1 MAASKKRTS
10 KTRSTRK
17 KTTAGKKSAAKNKA
31 SKRKPSRMLIGTMIV
46 LSWIVGI
53 IILFSL
59 GILGRFLNHTMQMLI
74 GNVLYL
80 LIPVIMV
87 YGFEYIW
94 RNGHINLPVRMYV
107 GFGLFILCWTMAFA
121 LWITPQGDPWLAFNV
136 LKTALGHFSQAGFG
150 STYGFVGAILA
161 GLFSGMFSKPGAIV
175 VTAGL
180 TLISLAL
187 MFWNVMN
194 MDKRK
199 EDYQLNRQ
207 EHLEKRRQ
215 QKVQAQLEREA
226 LEESGELEKPKSA
239 LMSWLF
245 KEETED
251 TEIETPEPAVSEGL
265 QIFSNGKLAD
275 DPILDEY
282 RDPDLMEQLKLP
294 FDQPSTLPDTPSKK
308 KNDRPVSRRSH
319 KGKVDLD
326 LSATGDFDIELDLP
340 SSYRTVAEQPV
351 AKSIDI
357 AEMLGLN
364 TPSEPKAAPGKVQP
378 EKHEEPVVHEPTV
391 SEISASAASDPIE
404 SVPII
409 QSTPAEIADEPENI
423 PDVPI
428 YGQNGEQKKPS
439 TAVVGNVA
447 LEEPVSTSLTQPV
460 KGGNRPHYAKQEEPA
475 DFHPYNPKT
484 YKMPPLKLLEDPA
497 GMQHSNTNVKN
508 AKVQGARLIEIL
520 KEFNVD
526 ATLGEIHIGPSVTE
540 FEVIP
545 GQGVRVNTFVNLQ
558 SDIKMALAAKD
569 IRVEAPIPGKS
580 AVGIEVPNAEKTT
593 VTMKELIRSVPK
605 SLADKPLVFT
615 LGKDLMGNNVYGR
628 LDTMPHLLIAGATGS
643 GKSVCVNS
651 IICSILLRTK
661 PDEVKLLLVDPK
673 KVEFTPYNGVPH
685 LLAPVITDANLANG
699 ALKVI
704 VEMMDQRYSMFE
716 ELAVRN
722 IASYNEYVRN
732 HPKDGRPTLPRIVVI
747 IDELA
752 DLMLAASKEVEQSIQ
767 RITQLARAA
776 GIHLIVAT
784 QRPSVNVITG
794 VIKANIPSRIAFMVS
809 SRPDSRTILD
819 QIGAEKLLGYGDM
832 LFLDNGASSPVRLQ
846 GVFIQDHEVEA
857 ICDYVKKQASPQY
870 EDAFIMLKEI
880 SSQGQEV
887 GDMPEELDPLYPEV
901 KNFVIVSRKAST
913 SLIQRRF
920 RLGYGRAARIL
931 DQLEA
936 NGVIGPSN
944 GTRPREIL
952 VEGPDS
958 QMEDY

>member
-1 MAASKKRTS
+1 MAASKKRTTKKRTTS
-10 KTRSTRK
+10 NKK
-17 KTTAGKKSAAKNKA
+17 KTTTKSKARSKKQTN
-31 SKRKPSRMLIGTMIV
+31 RMLVGSLIV
-46 LSWIVGI
+46 LSWVLGI
-53 IILFSL
+53 IVLFSL
-59 GILGRFLNHTMQMLI
+59 GILGRYLNHALRVVM
-74 GNVLYL
+74 GNFLYL
-80 LIPVIMV
+80 LIPVSIV

-94 RNGHINLPVRMYV
+94 NNGKIDLPQRTYW
-107 GFGLFILCWTMAFA
+107 GFGIFALCWMLTFA
-121 LWITPQGDPWLAFNV
+121 LMKTKASDPWIAMNV
-136 LKTALGHFSQAGFG
+136 LKTSLSQFGQAGF
-150 STYGFVGAILA
+150 TCAYGFIGAFVA
-161 GLFSGMFSKPGAIV
+161 GLLTSMFSKMGAIV
-175 VTAGL
+175 VATGL
-180 TLISLAL
+180 AIISFAL
-187 MFWNVMN
+187 MFWNVMHLE
-194 MDKRK
+194 KRK
-199 EDYQLNRQ
+199 EDLQLSHQ
-207 EHLEKRRQ
+207 EHVEKRRQ
-215 QKVQAQLEREA
+215 QKVQAQLDQEA
-226 LEESGELEKPKSA
+226 QHELDQAPKSSMLNWLFQPENEVEEQEESELQQSNSP
-239 LMSWLF
+239 
-245 KEETED
+245 
-251 TEIETPEPAVSEGL
+251 
-265 QIFSNGKLAD
+265 QIFQNGILAD

-282 RDPDLMEQLKLP
+282 RDPDFMEQLELPIEEHKSTSKLKRNHHEQ
-294 FDQPSTLPDTPSKK
+294 D
-308 KNDRPVSRRSH
+308 
-319 KGKVDLD
+319 
-326 LSATGDFDIELDLP
+326 DFDIDLDLP
-340 SSYRTVAEQPV
+340 SAYQPSQAPIQEPTPKV
-351 AKSIDI
+351 VDI
-357 AEMLGLN
+357 AAMLGLD
-364 TPSEPKAAPGKVQP
+364 QP
-378 EKHEEPVVHEPTV
+378 TKNERANSLPTNEPTIPV
-391 SEISASAASDPIE
+391 QEQKEVQEPQQTVVELVPVMNSAAN
-404 SVPII
+404 
-409 QSTPAEIADEPENI
+409 DENQVEEEVEEKLK
-423 PDVPI
+423 DVSI
-428 YGQNGEQKKPS
+428 YGQNMNSNQS
-439 TAVVGNVA
+439 SSSVVGNA
-447 LEEPVSTSLTQPV
+447 NLEENVSTSLAHAS
-460 KGGNRPHYAKQEEPA
+460 KENKRPTYAKKEEEA
-475 DFHPYNPKT
+475 NYRSYNAKT
-484 YKMPPLKLLEDPA
+484 YKLPPLRLLEDPVQN
-497 GMQHSNTNVKN
+497 GNSSVNVKN

-558 SDIKMALAAKD
+558 SDIKLALAAKD

-593 VTMKELIRSVPK
+593 VMMKELIRSVPQ

-651 IICSILLRTK
+651 IICSILLRTR

-685 LLAPVITDANLANG
+685 LLSPVITDANLANG

-716 ELAVRN
+716 EVSVRN
-722 IASYNEYVRN
+722 ITSYNKFVAN
-732 HPKDGRPTLPRIVVI
+732 HPELNKEKLPRIVVI

-832 LFLDNGASSPVRLQ
+832 LFMDNSDPVRIQ

-857 ICDYVKKQASPQY
+857 ICNYVKQQASPQY
-870 EDAFIMLKEI
+870 EDAFVMLKEI

-887 GDMPEELDPLYPEV
+887 NDFQEELDPLYPEV

-936 NGVIGPSN
+936 NGIIGPAN

-952 VEGPDS
+952 VEAPDAYA
-958 QMEDY
+958 EDF

>member
-1 MAASKKRTS
+1 MAASKKRTT
-10 KTRSTRK
+10 KKSTASNKK
-17 KTTAGKKSAAKNKA
+17 KTNTKSKARAKKQTN
-31 SKRKPSRMLIGTMIV
+31 RMLIGSMIV
-46 LSWIVGI
+46 LSWVIGI
-53 IILFSL
+53 IVLFSL
-59 GILGRFLNHTMQMLI
+59 GILGRYLNHALRTVM
-74 GNVLYL
+74 GNFLYL
-80 LIPVIMV
+80 FIPVSIV

-94 RNGHINLPVRMYV
+94 NNGKIELPQRTYW
-107 GFGLFILCWTMAFA
+107 GFGIFALCWMLIFA
-121 LWITPQGDPWLAFNV
+121 LMKTQANDPWIAMNA
-136 LKTALGHFSQAGFG
+136 LKTSLAQFGQPEFSC
-150 STYGFVGAILA
+150 SYGFVGAFVA
-161 GLFSGMFSKPGAIV
+161 GLLTSMFSKTGAIV
-175 VTAGL
+175 VAAGL
-180 TLISLAL
+180 AIISIAL
-187 MFWNVMN
+187 MFWNM
-194 MDKRK
+194 MHLEKRK
-199 EDYQLNRQ
+199 EDFQLSRQ

-215 QKVQAQLEREA
+215 QKVQAQIEQSEQAEEPKSSMINWLFHPENE
-226 LEESGELEKPKSA
+226 LEEQDE
-239 LMSWLF
+239 
-245 KEETED
+245 
-251 TEIETPEPAVSEGL
+251 SESIQTNSP
-265 QIFSNGKLAD
+265 QIFQNGILAD

-282 RDPDLMEQLKLP
+282 RDPDFMEQLELPIAQDKPAKKQSPKL
-294 FDQPSTLPDTPSKK
+294 K
-308 KNDRPVSRRSH
+308 RH
-319 KGKVDLD
+319 HHEVD
-326 LSATGDFDIELDLP
+326 DFDIDLDLP
-340 SSYRTVAEQPV
+340 SAYQTPIKEPSPKAV
-351 AKSIDI
+351 DI
-357 AEMLGLN
+357 AAMLGLDQPTQSHPTESFKTN
-364 TPSEPKAAPGKVQP
+364 EQPPVQEQASVQKEKSIVEDPIVSPAATPSEEDLAQEEVK
-378 EKHEEPVVHEPTV
+378 EKLKDV
-391 SEISASAASDPIE
+391 S
-404 SVPII
+404 
-409 QSTPAEIADEPENI
+409 
-423 PDVPI
+423 I
-428 YGQNGEQKKPS
+428 YGQINDQS
-439 TAVVGNVA
+439 QSSSVVGNA
-447 LEEPVSTSLTQPV
+447 NLEENVSTALADAS
-460 KGGNRPHYAKQEEPA
+460 KANKRPTYAKKEE
-475 DFHPYNPKT
+475 DTNYRPYNAKT
-484 YKMPPLKLLEDPA
+484 YKLPPIRLLEDPA
-497 GMQHSNTNVKN
+497 QNSNSSVNVKN
-508 AKVQGARLIEIL
+508 AKTQGARLIEIL

-558 SDIKMALAAKD
+558 SDIKLALAAKD

-593 VTMKELIRSVPK
+593 VMMKELIRSVPK

-651 IICSILLRTK
+651 IICSILLRTR

-685 LLAPVITDANLANG
+685 LLSPVITDANLANG

-716 ELAVRN
+716 EVSVRN
-722 IASYNEYVRN
+722 ITSYNKFVAN
-732 HPKDGRPTLPRIVVI
+732 HPELNKEKLPRIVVI

-832 LFLDNGASSPVRLQ
+832 LFMDNSDPVRIQ

-857 ICDYVKKQASPQY
+857 ICNYCKQQASPQY
-870 EDAFIMLKEI
+870 EDAFVMLKEI
-880 SSQGQEV
+880 STQGQEV
-887 GDMPEELDPLYPEV
+887 SDLQEELDPLYPEV

-936 NGVIGPSN
+936 NGVIGPAN

-952 VEGPDS
+952 VEAPDAYA
-958 QMEDY
+958 EDF

>member
-1 MAASKKRTS
+1 MAASKKRTT
-10 KTRSTRK
+10 KKSTSNKK
-17 KTTAGKKSAAKNKA
+17 KTNTKSKARAKKQTN
-31 SKRKPSRMLIGTMIV
+31 RMLVGSMIV
-46 LSWIVGI
+46 LSWVIGI
-53 IILFSL
+53 IVLFSL
-59 GILGRFLNHTMQMLI
+59 GILGRYLNHALRTVM
-74 GNVLYL
+74 GNFLYL
-80 LIPVIMV
+80 FIPVGIV

-94 RNGHINLPVRMYV
+94 NNGKIKLPQRTYW
-107 GFGLFILCWTMAFA
+107 GFGIFALCWMLVFA
-121 LWITPQGDPWLAFNV
+121 LMKTQANDPWIAMNA
-136 LKTALGHFSQAGFG
+136 LKTSLAQFGQPEFSC
-150 STYGFVGAILA
+150 SYGFVGAFIA
-161 GLFSGMFSKPGAIV
+161 GLLTSMFSKTGAIV
-175 VTAGL
+175 VAAGL
-180 TLISLAL
+180 AIISIAL
-187 MFWNVMN
+187 MFWNM
-194 MDKRK
+194 MHLEKRK
-199 EDYQLNRQ
+199 EDFQLSRQ

-215 QKVQAQLEREA
+215 QKVQAQLEHSEQA
-226 LEESGELEKPKSA
+226 EDAKSS
-239 LMSWLF
+239 MINWLF
-245 KEETED
+245 HPENEVEEQDE
-251 TEIETPEPAVSEGL
+251 SESIQTNSP
-265 QIFSNGKLAD
+265 QIFQNGILAD

-282 RDPDLMEQLKLP
+282 RDPDFMEQLELPIAQDKPAKKQSPKL
-294 FDQPSTLPDTPSKK
+294 K
-308 KNDRPVSRRSH
+308 RH
-319 KGKVDLD
+319 HHEVD
-326 LSATGDFDIELDLP
+326 DFDIDLDLP
-340 SSYRTVAEQPV
+340 SAYQTPIEEPSPKAV
-351 AKSIDI
+351 DI
-357 AEMLGLN
+357 AAMLGLDQPTQN
-364 TPSEPKAAPGKVQP
+364 QSTNSFKTNEQPQMPEQAEVQEEKPMREDPIATPSTVPSQEDLAQEEVE
-378 EKHEEPVVHEPTV
+378 EKLKDV
-391 SEISASAASDPIE
+391 S
-404 SVPII
+404 
-409 QSTPAEIADEPENI
+409 
-423 PDVPI
+423 I
-428 YGQNGEQKKPS
+428 YGQTNDQS
-439 TAVVGNVA
+439 QSSSSVVGNA
-447 LEEPVSTSLTQPV
+447 NLEDNVSTALADAS
-460 KGGNRPHYAKQEEPA
+460 KANKRPTYAKKEE
-475 DFHPYNPKT
+475 DTNYRPYNAKT
-484 YKMPPLKLLEDPA
+484 YKLPPIRLLEDPA
-497 GMQHSNTNVKN
+497 QNSNSSVNVKN
-508 AKVQGARLIEIL
+508 AKAQGARLIEIL

-558 SDIKMALAAKD
+558 SDIKLALAAKD

-593 VTMKELIRSVPK
+593 VMMKELIRSVPK

-651 IICSILLRTK
+651 IICSILLRTR

-685 LLAPVITDANLANG
+685 LLSPVITDANLANG

-716 ELAVRN
+716 EVSVRN
-722 IASYNEYVRN
+722 ITSYNKFVAN
-732 HPKDGRPTLPRIVVI
+732 HPELNKEKLPRIVVI

-832 LFLDNGASSPVRLQ
+832 LFMDNSDPVRIQ

-857 ICDYVKKQASPQY
+857 ICDYCKQQASPQY
-870 EDAFIMLKEI
+870 EDAFVMLKEI
-880 SSQGQEV
+880 STQGQEV
-887 GDMPEELDPLYPEV
+887 SDLQEELDPLYPEV

-936 NGVIGPSN
+936 NGVIGPAN

-952 VEGPDS
+952 VEAPDAYA
-958 QMEDY
+958 EDF